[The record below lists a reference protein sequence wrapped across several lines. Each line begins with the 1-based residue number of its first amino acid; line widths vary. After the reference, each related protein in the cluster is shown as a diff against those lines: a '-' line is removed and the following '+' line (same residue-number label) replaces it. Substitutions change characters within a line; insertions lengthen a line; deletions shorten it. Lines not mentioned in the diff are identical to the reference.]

1 MAIKMTTV
9 WIDLKESLLLHNWRP
24 AVLLW
29 KKMVKRSIGSL
40 CTVSQSK
47 QSDICLVCPIVEEL
61 CIENANDKYLVYLTW
76 TQRSSPKP
84 SSAPTLVCKYS
95 LNNELYPFKI
105 TSEVNKNQEWK
116 VYLCAFEVRLPTH
129 LEQRSDLTIFIWIY
143 VKSLWKFKRRT
154 NKN

>member
-9 WIDLKESLLLHNWRP
+9 WIHFKDSLLLDNWRP
-24 AVLLW
+24 AVLFW
-29 KKMVKRSIGSL
+29 KKMVKRSSGSL

-61 CIENANDKYLVYLTW
+61 CIENGNDKYLVYLMW

-84 SSAPTLVCKYS
+84 GSATTQVCKYS

-105 TSEVNKNQEWK
+105 TSEINKNQEWK

-154 NKN
+154 NEN